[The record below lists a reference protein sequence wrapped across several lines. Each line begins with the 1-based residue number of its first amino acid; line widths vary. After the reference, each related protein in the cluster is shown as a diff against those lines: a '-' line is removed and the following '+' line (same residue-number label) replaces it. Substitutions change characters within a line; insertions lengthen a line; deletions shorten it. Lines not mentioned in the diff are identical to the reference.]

1 MNKKF
6 AAVSLG
12 LVLTLTTCHSANAIA
27 DETQDTQLNSRIN
40 IEQSDDLDIMLEDDS
55 LDILFTILEE
65 AITQKKIDDNTED
78 MNRAVSKLK
87 KQLWSSYGLGGSQP
101 GYWDC
106 SGLVRW
112 FYGNLNV
119 DIRHSATAQARAGKK
134 VNTPKIGDIVSYHYG
149 SKRYSFHTGIYIGN
163 GKVLH
168 SYNSVS
174 DTLISNVKDIA
185 EENSASITYRRLM
198 QTN

>member
-27 DETQDTQLNSRIN
+27 DETQDTQPSNRTHLEESG
-40 IEQSDDLDIMLEDDS
+40 DPDIMFEDDS
-55 LDILFTILEE
+55 LDILFTILEDD
-65 AITQKKIDDNTED
+65 ISQKKIDDNTEN
-78 MNRAVSKLK
+78 MVRAVSKLK

-134 VNTPKIGDIVSYHYG
+134 VNTPKIGDIVAFHYG
-149 SKRYSFHTGIYIGN
+149 SKRYSFHTGIYVGD

-168 SYNSVS
+168 AYNPVA
-174 DTLISNVKDIA
+174 DTLISKIKDVA
-185 EENSASITYRRLM
+185 DDNNASFSYRRVIT
-198 QTN
+198 TN

>member
-27 DETQDTQLNSRIN
+27 DETQDTQLNSRIHL
-40 IEQSDDLDIMLEDDS
+40 EESSDLDVMFEDDS
-55 LDILFTILEE
+55 LEILFTIVEE
-65 AITQKKIDDNTED
+65 DLSQKSLDKNTAK

-87 KQLWSSYGLGGSQP
+87 KQLWSSYGFAGSQP
-101 GYWDC
+101 GWWDC

-112 FYGNLNV
+112 FYGNLDV
-119 DIRHSATAQARAGKK
+119 DIRHSATSQARAGKN
-134 VNTPKIGDIVSYHYG
+134 VNTPKIGDIVAYHYG
-149 SKRYSFHTGIYIGN
+149 SKRYSFHTGIYIGD

-168 SYNSVS
+168 AYNYVS
-174 DTLISNVKDIA
+174 DTLISDVKDIA
-185 EENSASITYRRLM
+185 KENNASFSYRRIIN
-198 QTN
+198 TN

>member
-27 DETQDTQLNSRIN
+27 DETQDTKLNSRIN
-40 IEQSDDLDIMLEDDS
+40 IEKSNALDVMFEDDS
-55 LDILFTILEE
+55 LDILFTIVEE
-65 AITQKKIDDNTED
+65 DLAQKKLDYNTEK

-87 KQLWSSYGLGGSQP
+87 KKLHSSYGLGGSQP
-101 GYWDC
+101 GWWDC

-112 FYGNLNV
+112 FYGQL
-119 DIRHSATAQARAGKK
+119 DIEVRHSATAQAHLGKK
-134 VNTPKIGDIVSYHYG
+134 VKTPKVGDIVAFHYG
-149 SKRYSFHTGIYIGN
+149 SSRYSFHTGIYVGD

-168 SYNSVS
+168 AYNYVS
-174 DTLISNVKDIA
+174 DTIISDVKDIA
-185 EENSASITYRRLM
+185 NENGAWVTYRRLIE
-198 QTN
+198 TN